1 MIRPWKGESPTM
13 SVDAACRVRWMTIS
27 LAGMLSGIGGCH
39 RPAVRMP
46 LEALPLADAARIV
59 NANIAAIP
67 GTVRAIGSADGHVRL
82 DGRRR
87 SYHADGTLF
96 YLGPRNLRFD
106 LRKFGE
112 SQVLV
117 GSNQEAYWVYT
128 KDEDQYYCGRHDRE
142 DDLPEEI
149 PLRADQMIDA
159 LGLRPIPAHWL
170 GPDGVRQVQRVEDEH
185 QQVLFLPRDDRGQLV
200 LEKEYWLDR
209 FAPRLVR
216 RVIFRDAKGDVV
228 MEARLDGY
236 RREDLGEVFLPG
248 EVSVRWPQSESALRF
263 QIRKW
268 SLVSEVTE
276 ASIQFATPPACQP
289 DQRTP

>member
-1 MIRPWKGESPTM
+1 MGINATWRVHSIAGAL
-13 SVDAACRVRWMTIS
+13 AAT
-27 LAGMLSGIGGCH
+27 LGGIGGCH
-39 RPAVRMP
+39 RPVVRVP

-67 GTVRAIGSADGHVRL
+67 GTVRAIGTVDGHVRL
-82 DGRRR
+82 EGRRR

-128 KDEDQYYCGRHDRE
+128 RDDEQFYCGRHDRE
-142 DDLPEEI
+142 DDLPEGI

-159 LGLRPIPAHWL
+159 LGLRPIPTHWL
-170 GPDGVRQVQRVEDEH
+170 GPGGVRQVQRIEDEH
-185 QQVLFLPRDDRGQLV
+185 QQVMFLPRDDRGQLV

-216 RVIFRDAKGDVV
+216 RVIFRDSRGDVV
-228 MEARLDGY
+228 MDARLDGY
-236 RREDLGEVFLPG
+236 RRQDLGDVFLPG
-248 EVSVRWPQSESALRF
+248 EVSVSWPQSDSALRF

-276 ASIQFATPPACQP
+276 SSIQFAAPPACQF
-289 DQRTP
+289 DSRTH